1 MTDKELIKELEAE
14 LAIYKESPYAKMY
27 LGLKKQWDNVAEE
40 LGEDITVSFKDEGD
54 LFDRFM
60 DTMDKLKKMGENL
73 EWLRKKVGLEGDEKN
88 QEKRPVNPLEQRAEK
103 R

>member
-1 MTDKELIKELEAE
+1 MTDKDRIKELETE
-14 LAIYKESPYAKMY
+14 LANYRESPYAKMY
-27 LGLKKQWDNVAEE
+27 FGLKKQWDNVAGQ
-40 LGEDITVSFKDEGD
+40 LNDDITVSFTDEGD

-73 EWLRKKVGLEGDEKN
+73 EWLRKKVGLEGDDKN

>member
-1 MTDKELIKELEAE
+1 MTDKDRIRELEIE
-14 LAIYKESPYAKMY
+14 LAKYKESPYAKMY
-27 LGLKKQWDNVAEE
+27 MGLKKQWDNVATE
-40 LGEDITVSFKDEGD
+40 LDNEITVSFTDDGD

-73 EWLRKKVGLEGDEKN
+73 EWLRRKVGLEGDDNRE
-88 QEKRPVNPLEQRAEK
+88 EKRPVNPIEQRA